1 MVRNLG
7 MEATLMNTS
16 RTPKFRAQPVTE
28 DPTREIWVERACKR
42 LTRFNEIALWA
53 LGVAFAWYIV
63 EVIKELMK

>member
-1 MVRNLG
+1 MNLND
-7 MEATLMNTS
+7 AT
-16 RTPKFRAQPVTE
+16 FRAQPVTE